1 MIFLSSGLEKYAKEL
16 ERAVKN
22 NEITP
27 EEAEKLYLEAKAN
40 LAEKNEKKIDEQLSK
55 AYKSLKEHGKK
66 AGLYALEGAR
76 KVYENHV
83 RGFNGVYLAFFVFL
97 FFLIWISEYI
107 AGGFSQ
113 SFTYVRFT
121 YIILFIIFVGFLA
134 NLSSDE
140 KKTALGFAA
149 FNLLLPG
156 IFQYIYFMS
165 KRTNFILLDNIVY
178 VFYGILAPAVLWW
191 FYIYKRE
198 ETFPPF
204 LNKIL
209 NYAVPIV
216 IILLVFSGLNP
227 VLGNLNKI
235 QSKDTGFDTGKFTS
249 DFFGSLSKG
258 VKNIFFPGDNKK
270 SCSGFDCISEWFN
283 NNFVEPFKY
292 DPTKVDKIE
301 NLDLGIYIRDLD
313 IPQEIN
319 IEYFS
324 PYSFISPPIK
334 FYLESPID
342 SKVWTSLCSN
352 SEFGNICD
360 EKVFMSCSVED
371 SNTEVVPQNDTFYN
385 IVASKKKLVVCNF
398 IKPFGTGNK
407 KVTVNVTYPF
417 VTNTFKFLRL
427 VNGNYLRENPEDN
440 VLSELDSKNDNL
452 IVSNGGPV
460 IVGSS
465 EDKYIIVSGDKTVV
479 PIVFSFKPT
488 QDFKLEKI
496 EKIKL
501 TLPSSFKLVKS
512 NLCDFEK
519 SSEKNNKI
527 QTTYYMSDK
536 GLEYL
541 NNALKTNNNV
551 GFSCNVEINKDGL
564 NFEDQSYIER
574 SINLVTKYIVS
585 ESKTGNILFT
595 GTLKEFPYSP
605 DSTVSKMLP
614 SQRFYSNKGCADEFF
629 DDFPFD
635 VLNSI
640 PKVDPLNGKGY
651 FTSCYGRRNVKPY
664 NHYALD
670 IGTAQLKDPSPVVY
684 AATPGRVVF
693 AGENSQGYGN
703 LVMIENILKST
714 EEYDYV
720 LKTMYGHLRKITTY
734 YGANVNA
741 GTPIGYVGTTG
752 NSNGNHLHFEVRI
765 IKRKKDSGKYVDETV
780 QNINPIYIFK
790 NINTLR
796 NENAEKY
803 HNALKCY
810 ADTTL
815 LKPGTLICKS
825 GLNE

>member
-1 MIFLSSGLEKYAKEL
+1 MSSGLEKYAKEL

-40 LAEKNEKKIDEQLSK
+40 LAEKNEKEVDEQLSK

-76 KVYENHV
+76 KIYENHV
-83 RGFNGVYLAFFVFL
+83 KGFNVLSFVFFIFL
-97 FFLIWISEYI
+97 LFFIYVSEFLQNGLSYSFTRARLSYVIFFLIFVNLFMKPTDEEKKS
-107 AGGFSQ
+107 
-113 SFTYVRFT
+113 SFTFAVINLFLPVFFSYV
-121 YIILFIIFVGFLA
+121 Y
-134 NLSSDE
+134 NLS
-140 KKTALGFAA
+140 KT
-149 FNLLLPG
+149 
-156 IFQYIYFMS
+156 S
-165 KRTNFILLDNIVY
+165 SFISLTGIVY
-178 VFYGILAPAVLWW
+178 VFYGMFLPTVLWW
-191 FYIYKRE
+191 FYVYRRE
-198 ETFPPF
+198 EVLPKF
-204 LNKIL
+204 LVKFSNV
-209 NYAVPIV
+209 AVPIV
-216 IILLVFSGLNP
+216 ILLLVFSSLSPALANI
-227 VLGNLNKI
+227 NKV
-235 QSKDTGFDTGKFTS
+235 QSKDTGFDTGKFAS
-249 DFFGSLSKG
+249 DFKSNLVNGL
-258 VKNIFFPGDNKK
+258 KNLLFLGEDKK
-270 SCSGFDCISEWFN
+270 SCSGFDCISDWFN

-324 PYSFISPPIK
+324 PYGFVSPPIK

-360 EKVFMSCSVED
+360 EKVFMSCFVED
-371 SNTEVVPQNDTFYN
+371 SNTEVIPQNDTFYN
-385 IVASKKKLVVCNF
+385 IVASKKKLIVCNF

-440 VLSELDSKNDNL
+440 VLSELESKNDNL

-465 EDKYIIVSGDKTVV
+465 EDKYIIISGEKVVV

-501 TLPSSFKLVKS
+501 TLPSSFKLAKS
-512 NLCDFEK
+512 NLCDFEE
-519 SSEKNNKI
+519 SSEKNNRI

-551 GFSCNVEINKDGL
+551 GFSCNVEISRDGL

-574 SINLVTKYIVS
+574 SINLVTKYVVS

-605 DSTVSKMLP
+605 DSIVSKMLP
-614 SQRFYSNKGCADEFF
+614 SQRFYSNTGCANEFF

-635 VLNSI
+635 VLNSV

-703 LVMIENILKST
+703 LVMIENVLKST
-714 EEYDYV
+714 DEYDYV
-720 LKTMYGHLRKITTY
+720 LKTMYGHLRKITTR
-734 YGANVNA
+734 YGATVNA

-810 ADTTL
+810 ADTAL